1 MLNKGVKTP
10 ADLMI
15 LSSWKGIDIVN
26 KPLIQ
31 LQYQIEKCRMLW
43 NSAAEGLNLAWEIRE
58 DFHENIKI

>member
-31 LQYQIEKCRMLW
+31 LQYHKREMQDAVEF
-43 NSAAEGLNLAWEIRE
+43 SAEGLNLA
-58 DFHENIKI
+58 